1 MPHKAELER
10 TKQELAQALAE
21 IDKIGN
27 CSKDIVS
34 RDLLPLSFL
43 SSQTDMRLAS
53 TLQKLRSVVPDLLF
67 LGQIS
72 VTAFYIHVI

>member
-27 CSKDIVS
+27 CAKDIVS
-34 RDLLPLSFL
+34 RDSLPFSPLL
-43 SSQTDMRLAS
+43 QTNLVS
-53 TLQKLRSVVPDLLF
+53 TLQK
-67 LGQIS
+67 
-72 VTAFYIHVI
+72 

>member
-34 RDLLPLSFL
+34 RDLLPLFFL

-53 TLQKLRSVVPDLLF
+53 TWQKLRSVVKSSKSRRYLD
-67 LGQIS
+67 IS
-72 VTAFYIHVI
+72 